1 MKLLTVNSIPYFNLL
16 FLSKLYK
23 GDIYFFVL
31 SFHEKNQF
39 LLNNISFHYPLIQF
53 SLKSLRFDV
62 QNPIFLLL
70 QTINEN
76 NLKSYLDQENSSSLM
91 IFN

>member
-1 MKLLTVNSIPYFNLL
+1 MKLLTVNNITSFNLL

-23 GDIYFFVL
+23 ADIYFFVL
-31 SFHEKNQF
+31 SFHEKKQF

-53 SLKSLRFDV
+53 SLKTLKFEDR
-62 QNPIFLLL
+62 NPIFLLL

-76 NLKSYLDQENSSSLM
+76 IITMDLDQQNSLA
-91 IFN
+91 